1 MDVSTLVDIL
11 LFFFI
16 QDDTSYSKVR
26 CWAIAHH

>member
-11 LFFFI
+11 LFI